1 MQYEQAKNSKFTTM
15 SCHLPQ
21 QAHMPV
27 SAPCAHGTYMSSP
40 NILCNIHSTVTGS
53 LTQVTIYKE
62 VQDLGLTVE
71 IVSAPSR
78 SFDPR

>member
-1 MQYEQAKNSKFTTM
+1 MQYKWAKNSKFTTM
-15 SCHLPQ
+15 SCHLPR
-21 QAHMPV
+21 QAHMQV

-40 NILCNIHSTVTGS
+40 NILCHIHSTVTGS

-62 VQDLGLTVE
+62 VQDLRLTVE